1 MPITLNVSVPD
12 FRTLVAHQFVSRPSL
27 REVLG
32 AAVFKL
38 LVTQRPQL
46 ISVLPEIN
54 TAGSFT
60 VIRQGDDGTRS
71 VELLVTAILR
81 SLLQPQPVAFDH
93 QDRLAPG
100 ALTDSDSSNLDD
112 AATQLAQIKL
122 EALNDALNELRGSL
136 LQRFKQAQIE
146 YWNSA
151 EETLEGVSRCRWV
164 QQMLRAVLLQGV
176 RSGGLAEDTNTCVLD
191 LLQGSVEGLGL
202 YAVEVQVD
210 TCEDSELL
218 PDLLIC
224 AERDE
229 GQLIIWCTPD
239 GTLRRYDSFEA
250 FGQALCADR
259 SARYQFG
266 TLSWRRFELN
276 GDVFALQVGL
286 LLNAV
291 LGQLDRIQVASLE
304 TVEHLEQAFAEHSDP
319 ARFFPLS
326 GFFDND
332 LPVVKLPDWLARV
345 DSADQFE
352 YHEAVLD
359 LAILQVASAGVTA
372 LQDID
377 DLSSYAARCLRAQM
391 LEDHPVGANYVAD
404 DLLLAVSVPAGDP
417 KGVGIETLRD
427 AGTLTLTQLAI
438 GHLDA
443 LKGGIVTG
451 INHRDEQ
458 QIIEWMTPLYVTD
471 LIERVDIGGTYPL
484 YLQEKLDDP
493 ASLDW
498 RVRRF
503 GREWRSRL
511 LFDALKAK
519 ITGRMSEAA
528 WRTLAAFCRNAE
540 LPHAALKIGPLAFK
554 RSVTSQHSD
563 EVDCMFVIQI
573 GEPNSWLIYRP
584 LYADDPL
591 CQFNDPYALMAAVS
605 EPGELQLSIL
615 QWLDQGVRDIYDEG
629 GFKEP
634 HLSIQLL
641 DPFTLPERPAPASL
655 AARFWESEIDAR
667 IFQAQREVM
676 IALADRNAVSNAE
689 HRWALLKQFGWLMF
703 NLMTP
708 LLPGPLCSATWLL
721 LELGN
726 LHDDLETLQKGS
738 DAEKSLAVAD
748 VLSSL
753 AIAMLHVP
761 MPYPALRAKRRFW
774 PAVRL
779 DGPPLAYTLAAPHVH
794 FTEGQAYLADSLQES
809 AWQHLD
815 FSWLGAQGLDSLS
828 AQQRKRLH
836 ALVSPVRIDGLV
848 RLSSG
853 ATKGLYA
860 VNHLYYVRL
869 AGEFYQVLL
878 EDDGVRIVGPS
889 GALGP
894 RVSTHEG
901 GWRLDTRLR
910 GGGPRTLKVEQDHK
924 RLVTQ
929 LNRLS
934 AQTRTAWELSQE
946 KGGQVRSLIL
956 DIKKMKALIKKAQ
969 DNEGRKM
976 SEEEVLRLVSLY
988 QGRLQGMD
996 EPLRL
1001 ARMKAVEAHESVVK
1015 HDVELEAVLA
1025 TLGEE
1030 KYRHRSDPRE
1040 ALDLRARHLRLKLD
1054 LIKSTDYIL
1063 SELFQ
1068 LAGYRETN
1076 EMARQIMQLPAEARP
1091 EMFRRFRARIVDTV
1105 GLQDRMLVASR
1116 NLDRF
1121 LPMVDAHSPL
1131 EPGPTARTVQDVID
1145 ARQVTTVDL
1154 AYQQAMNLADLGLH
1168 MDKVSGKKRLITFL
1182 DDLDNT
1188 ALSSAASAHG
1198 QLALSNLTAA
1208 DRITVLRTAWDEYLS
1223 ALLNSQRIARVGGR
1237 LVDAAMLARYTLQ
1250 MQFLKDAAGTEL
1262 VQAIREQDLGEMAPS
1277 RPPAYPVGESQQRIA
1292 YTANGRL
1299 VIGTEISI
1307 DGKQV
1312 LEVRSPY
1319 SGKVLHTFHRLD
1331 GAWSEETR
1339 VSQPELP
1346 ESEPEEDAKL
1356 LAEGLLEHNAQV
1368 ISDAE
1373 ALVARDKNADGIS
1386 SLLDAQIEDVRRVS
1400 AGLRKVDEDDQL
1412 VGRLNEALEAL
1423 HASKVRILSDL
1434 YSNSQ
1439 YPSIEGLRYLHAQR
1453 LLKIEYLGPRQLTA
1467 DGGGLDEYR
1476 IIRLK
1481 SASDTKGRNLW
1492 VAHFHFNDA
1501 AANATA
1507 FDKGHLKLW
1516 SQRKWGYREQLMAA
1530 QAGETLSIYRGNLTY
1545 ADVKHIIPFH

>member
-1 MPITLNVSVPD
+1 MSITLNVSVPD
-12 FRTLVAHQFVSRPSL
+12 LRTVVAHQFASRPSL

-32 AAVFKL
+32 RAVFKL
-38 LVTQRPQL
+38 LATHHPQL
-46 ISVLPEIN
+46 ISDLPGIN
-54 TAGSFT
+54 TAESFT
-60 VIRQGDDGTRS
+60 VVRLADDGTRNT
-71 VELLVTAILR
+71 ELLVSHVLH
-81 SLLQPQPVAFDH
+81 SLLQPQPVAFNH

-100 ALTDSDSSNLDD
+100 ALTDSDSSNLNK
-112 AATQLAQIKL
+112 LAQIRL
-122 EALNDALNELRGSL
+122 DELNGAFDELRGSL
-136 LQRFKQAQIE
+136 FQRFKQAQIE
-146 YWNSA
+146 YWNGA
-151 EETLEGVSRCRWV
+151 EDTLEGVSRSRCL
-164 QQMLRAVLLQGV
+164 QQMLRAALLQGV
-176 RSGGLAEDTNTCVLD
+176 RTGGLTEDASICVLD
-191 LLQGSVEGLGL
+191 VLQGSVEHLGL
-202 YAVEVQVD
+202 FAVEVQVD
-210 TCEDSELL
+210 SYVNSDLL

-229 GQLIIWCTPD
+229 GQLVIWCTPA
-239 GTLRRYDSFEA
+239 GKVRCYESYDA
-250 FGQALCADR
+250 FGEALCAETA
-259 SARYQFG
+259 ARYQFES
-266 TLSWRRFELN
+266 LSWQRFALSGE
-276 GDVFALQVGL
+276 VFALQVGL

-291 LGQLDRIQVASLE
+291 LDQVDRAQVASLN
-304 TVEHLEQAFAEHSDP
+304 TVECLEQAFAELSDP
-319 ARFFPLS
+319 ARFFPAS

-332 LPVVKLPDWLARV
+332 LPAVKLPDWLARV
-345 DSADQFE
+345 GSADQFE
-352 YHEAVLD
+352 YHAAVLD

-377 DLSSYAARCLRAQM
+377 DLNSYTARCLRAQM
-391 LEDHPVGANYVAD
+391 LEDHPVEANYFAD
-404 DLLLAVSVPAGDP
+404 DLLLAVSVPVGDP

-427 AGTLTLTQLAI
+427 ARRLTLTQLAI

-451 INHRDEQ
+451 ITHRHEQ
-458 QIIEWMTPLYVTD
+458 LIMAWMTPLYVTD

-484 YLQEKLDDP
+484 YLQEKLNDA

-498 RVRRF
+498 RVTRF
-503 GREWRSRL
+503 GREWRCRL

-519 ITGRMSEAA
+519 ITGKLSEPA

-540 LPHAALKIGPLAFK
+540 LPHEALKIGPLAFK
-554 RSVTSQHSD
+554 RSPASQHSD

-573 GEPNSWLIYRP
+573 DEPNSWLIYRP

-591 CQFNDPYALMAAVS
+591 CQFNDPHALMAAVS

-615 QWLDQGVRDIYDEG
+615 QWLDQSVRSIYDEG

-634 HLSIQLL
+634 HLSILPL
-641 DPFTLPERPAPASL
+641 DPFTMPERPAPASL
-655 AARFWESEIDAR
+655 AVRFWESEIDAR

-676 IALADRNAVSNAE
+676 IELADRNSVSNAE
-689 HRWALLKQFGWLMF
+689 HRWAVLKQFGWLMF
-703 NLMTP
+703 NLVAP

-721 LELGN
+721 LELGS
-726 LHDDLETLQKGS
+726 LHDDLETLRKGS
-738 DAEKSLAVAD
+738 DAEKSLAIAD

-761 MPYPALRAKRRFW
+761 MPYPALRANRGFW

-779 DGPPLAYTLAAPHVH
+779 DGPPPAYVLAASHVQVS
-794 FTEGQAYLADSLQES
+794 EGQAYVAGALQES

-815 FSWLGAQGLDSLS
+815 FSWLGTQGLDRLT
-828 AQQRKRLH
+828 AQQRRRLH

-848 RLSSG
+848 PLSSG
-853 ATKGLYA
+853 PAQGLYS

-869 AGEFYQVLL
+869 AGEVYQVLL
-878 EDDGVRIVGPS
+878 EEGGARIVGPS
-889 GALGP
+889 GTPGP
-894 RVSTHEG
+894 YINKQEG

-910 GGGPRTLKVEQDHK
+910 GGGPRKLKVEQDHK
-924 RLVTQ
+924 RLVTR
-929 LNRLS
+929 LNELS
-934 AQTRTAWELSQE
+934 TQTRTAWELSQE
-946 KGGQVRSLIL
+946 KGGQVRSLLL

-1001 ARMKAVEAHESVVK
+1001 ARMKAVEAHESLVK
-1015 HDVELEAVLA
+1015 HDVEMEAVLA

-1030 KYRHRSDPRE
+1030 KYRDRSDPGE
-1040 ALDLRARHLRLKLD
+1040 ALDLRDRHLRLKLD
-1054 LIKSTDYIL
+1054 LIRSTDYIL

-1076 EMARQIMQLPAEARP
+1076 AMARQIMQLPAEARP
-1091 EMFRRFRARIVDTV
+1091 EMFRRFRARIVETV
-1105 GLQDRMLVASR
+1105 GLQDRMLVASG

-1121 LPMVDAHSPL
+1121 LPMVDAQSQL
-1131 EPGPTARTVQDVID
+1131 NPGPTARTVQDVID
-1145 ARQVTTVDL
+1145 ARQVTTIDL

-1237 LVDAAMLARYTLQ
+1237 LVDAAMLARYTQQ
-1250 MQFLKDAAGTEL
+1250 MQFLKDAAGSEL

-1292 YTANGRL
+1292 HTANGRL

-1307 DGKQV
+1307 DDKQV

-1319 SGKVLHTFHRLD
+1319 SGKVLHTFHRLN
-1331 GAWSEETR
+1331 GAWSEESG

-1423 HASKVRILSDL
+1423 RASKVRILSDL

-1439 YPSIEGLRYLHAQR
+1439 YPSAEGLRYLHAQR
-1453 LLKIEYLGPRQLTA
+1453 LLKIEYVGPRQQTA

-1492 VAHFHFNDA
+1492 AAHFHFNDV

-1545 ADVKHIIPFH
+1545 ADVKDIIPFH